1 MAKPGLCFSFLFFS
15 LDSPIAHS
23 TVPDSSRCL
32 LTWLIVDTFNNC
44 LLMPIAGQ
52 TLGGQRLD
60 TVPVITKFKSGEEPG
75 QTHKQ

>member
-1 MAKPGLCFSFLFFS
+1 
-15 LDSPIAHS
+15 
-23 TVPDSSRCL
+23 
-32 LTWLIVDTFNNC
+32 
-44 LLMPIAGQ
+44 MPIAGQ